1 MVNRGT
7 GEDDFWVKRE
17 FSSFAGEEKEARLG
31 FLREKF
37 GEGGE
42 TLV

>member
-1 MVNRGT
+1 MVNKRT
-7 GEDDFWVKRE
+7 CAEDFWRERE